1 MKKLILLAAITF
13 SFLFVLGQDTKFAN
27 TLLWRISGNGL
38 TKPSYLFGTM
48 HLTDKR
54 IFQLGD
60 SVYKALAQTEGFA
73 AELDM
78 NRVGTQMMNQ
88 FLKDEEQKKATEPSK
103 VKDMVSAETWIKYKE
118 LLEKKFNKKAD
129 KITVDDL
136 DDVESKL
143 KLDVYRKGDM
153 PTFLDAWLSGQARK
167 QGKWIGGVEDLA
179 DQVEYLDDTETK
191 IQTALFDDDYY
202 RGSLEWFIKV
212 YTGQKLDTID
222 AYMYR
227 GGNGRKDYI
236 MIKRNIKMARC
247 MDSLSAIRST
257 LFAVGAAHLPGD
269 SGVITLLRSR
279 GFTLTPVISSKKIN
293 PDKYISNT
301 VESAWAPVAVKSNSY
316 ALQMPG
322 IAEKID
328 MFESMGLEMKMFYDL
343 SFMKMYMTVNIELP
357 EARRKLGID
366 SLYSSLKNRYTSN
379 GKLIQ
384 EKKII
389 INGTEGREYHI
400 SSYDGEMKMQI
411 FIPNMELV
419 VLNGLF
425 VFNDKS
431 MSDSETERFFQS
443 FVFNKNRV
451 KPVEVEKIWYRMN
464 FPRQSF
470 SIEIPVKPKET
481 KDVVTEEGKIT
492 YKWQALDIKE
502 QVYFGM
508 SASTMKEGM
517 YDSGADTAYFI
528 GIKER
533 LKENFDDAKV
543 TDSSFMMMD
552 NYPGYKLTV
561 RGKTGGELL
570 HTKIVSVLRGGLS
583 YYIYAVYGS
592 GNNSR
597 ISAER
602 FINSFKLLP
611 YGHTEWKTVTSPEKS
626 FTTTSPFSLIRAE
639 QEEDDIHPG
648 AERYIFYDSLA
659 YVTGFIDK
667 SVLQDWFWYS
677 TDTGFL
683 RLRSQYYTALDDS
696 IADYK
701 IVDVGKLKAASF
713 TVMKPGDNLVKK
725 VKLILNGNELYEV
738 FGHFALQDLPGKYN
752 RFFDDFKVL
761 EEKPGWNK
769 SQPKVN
775 ELEAVLRKAG
785 LETTNEIKLWWDVLE
800 FTNSDVSAIQK
811 MALRIYPD
819 FDSTYYSYTNLNKKI
834 FDLINSL
841 DSNHTTVGFIKNN
854 YASIQP
860 ADELVK
866 GYIISYLAN
875 IQTAESYGLLKD
887 CLLKYPLK
895 LKSAPYFEY
904 LMEDSLQLT
913 AALFPEVMKLA
924 GSEVL
929 WEQIVAVTS
938 ALSDSNLLAKE
949 MVKEYARYF
958 IETAKKELAK
968 GKAEI
973 EEARYKYSS
982 LIKML
987 GVIGTSE
994 AIGLLGK
1001 FAKFDAREIRFRTL
1015 IALLECNSPADT
1027 RTIYT
1032 LATTDEY
1039 RHNLYDELKRI
1050 NKLKLFPSSYLSQ
1063 KELGKSMVYEYAS
1076 EDESLPEMISDAG
1089 ERTILYKGKQQKFY
1103 LYKISFSE
1111 DGGIYLGVAGP
1122 YHTNLKDYTSTHAAT
1137 GVYWEEEFNAK
1148 ELDKFFK
1155 DYLDSLEEID
1165 VEKPPPPME

>member
-1 MKKLILLAAITF
+1 MKKLILLVATTF
-13 SFLFVLGQDTKFAN
+13 SVLFVLGQDTKFTN

-60 SVYKALAQTEGFA
+60 SVYKALEQTDGFA

-78 NRVGTQMMNQ
+78 NRIGSQMINQ
-88 FLKDEEQKKATEPSK
+88 FLNDEEQKNETELSK
-103 VKDMVSAETWIKYKE
+103 IKDMVSAETWNKYKE

-129 KITVDDL
+129 KITVGDL

-143 KLDVYRKGDM
+143 KVDIFKKGDM

-167 QGKWIGGVEDLA
+167 QGKWIGGVEDFA
-179 DQVEYLDDTETK
+179 DQVEYLEDIETK
-191 IQTALFDDDYY
+191 IQMALFDDDYY
-202 RGSLEWFIKV
+202 REGLEWFIKI

-222 AYMYR
+222 ALMYR
-227 GGNGRKDYI
+227 SGNGRKDYI
-236 MIKRNIKMARC
+236 MIKRNIKMARR

-269 SGVITLLRSR
+269 SGVITLLRGR
-279 GFTLTPVISSKKIN
+279 GFTVTPVISSKKIN

-301 VESAWAPVAVKSNSY
+301 VESAWVPVVIKSNSY

-322 IAEKID
+322 YAEKVD

-343 SFMKMYMTVNIELP
+343 SFMKMYMTVNIELS
-357 EARRKLGID
+357 EERRKLGID
-366 SLYSSLKNRYTSN
+366 SLYNSFKSRYVSK
-379 GKLIQ
+379 GKLLQ
-384 EKKII
+384 EKKITM
-389 INGTEGREYHI
+389 NGTEGREYRI
-400 SSYDGEMKMQI
+400 SSYDSELKMQI

-419 VLNGLF
+419 ILNALF
-425 VFNDKS
+425 AFNDKS
-431 MSDSETERFFQS
+431 LTNSETEKFFQS
-443 FVFNKNRV
+443 FVFNKNWE
-451 KPVEVEKIWYRMN
+451 KPVETEKVWKRMN

-481 KDVVTEEGKIT
+481 KDVVSEEGKIT
-492 YKWQALDIKE
+492 YRWQAVDIKE
-502 QVYFGM
+502 QVFFGM
-508 SASTMKEGM
+508 NVSTMNEGM
-517 YDSGADTAYFI
+517 IDTGADTAYFI
-528 GIKER
+528 NIKER

-543 TDSSFMMMD
+543 IDSSFMMVD
-552 NYPGYKLTV
+552 NYPGYILTIK
-561 RGKTGGELL
+561 GKTEGELF
-570 HTKIVSVLRGGLS
+570 HTKIVTVLRGGIR
-583 YYIYAVYGS
+583 YYIFAVHES

-611 YGHTEWKTVTSPEKS
+611 YGHSEWKTVTSPEKS
-626 FTTTSPFSLIRAE
+626 FTTTSPFSLKRAE
-639 QEEDDIHPG
+639 HVEDDIHPG

-667 SVLQDWFWYS
+667 SILQDWFWYS

-683 RLRSQYYTALDDS
+683 RLRSQYYSETGDS
-696 IADYK
+696 VADYK
-701 IVDVGKLKAASF
+701 IINAGKLKAVSF
-713 TVMKPGDNLVKK
+713 TVMKPGDHFVKK

-738 FGHFALQDLPGKYN
+738 FGHFAVGDLPGKYS
-752 RFFDDFKVL
+752 RFFDDFRVL
-761 EEKPGWNK
+761 EEKPVWNK

-775 ELEAVLRKAG
+775 ELEAVLRKAD
-785 LETTNEIKLWWDVLE
+785 LEITNEIKQWWDVLE
-800 FTNSDVSAIQK
+800 FKTSDVPAIQK

-819 FDSTYYSYTNLNKKI
+819 FDSTYYSHTNLNKMI
-834 FDLINSL
+834 FNQIYSL
-841 DSNHTTVGFIKNN
+841 DSNHTTVGFIINN

-875 IQTAESYGLLKD
+875 TKTAESYGMLKD
-887 CLLKYPLK
+887 CLLKYPLN
-895 LKSAPYFEY
+895 LKSIPYFGY
-904 LMEDSLQLT
+904 LMEDSLKLT
-913 AALFPEVMKLA
+913 ATLFPEIMKLA

-938 ALSDSNLLAKE
+938 TLYDSNLLEKR
-949 MVKEYARYF
+949 VVNEYAKYF

-968 GKAEI
+968 GKTEI
-973 EEARYKYSS
+973 EEEGYKYSD

-987 GVIGTSE
+987 GVIGTPE
-994 AIGLLGK
+994 AIGILNK
-1001 FAKFDAREIRFRTL
+1001 FANFNGREIRFNTL
-1015 IALLECNSPADT
+1015 IAMLECNSPVDS

-1039 RHNLYDELKRI
+1039 RHNLYDELKRL

-1063 KELGKSMVYEYAS
+1063 KELGKSKLYEYAS
-1076 EDESLPEMISDAG
+1076 EDELIAEMISVAG
-1089 ERTILYKGKQQKFY
+1089 ERTILYKGKLQKFY
-1103 LYKISFSE
+1103 LYKVSFSDDE
-1111 DGGIYLGVAGP
+1111 GTYLGVAGP
-1122 YHTNLKDYTSTHAAT
+1122 YHTNLKDYTSTHDAT
-1137 GVYWEEEFNAK
+1137 GLYWEEEFNVK
-1148 ELDKFFK
+1148 EIDKFFR

-1165 VEKPPPPME
+1165 VEKPPPSLE